1 VSASTPLES
10 GAVPTRFERWRY
22 GLWPRGA
29 AALPLPD
36 FLGIGAQKAGT
47 TWLWENLRRHPGV
60 FVPERKELHY
70 WDNKWE
76 RPLAYYAGRFAE
88 GAGRVRGEITPA
100 YGILPAER
108 IRFIHRLLP
117 DLRLVLLLRNPV
129 DRAWSQLAMELGRE
143 GRKPEEVPADELVAF
158 ASSERALRRGD
169 YTAILERWLAVFPE
183 EQLLVG
189 FFEEIREQPRALLR
203 RVFEHL
209 GVDAQPDWGRFALD
223 EVIVPNP
230 DGVPMARAVDP
241 RPACPAALREAL
253 ERRYEPDLTQ
263 LAARFGAPVERWR
276 AGAAA

>member
-1 VSASTPLES
+1 MSPSAPLES
-10 GAVPTRFERWRY
+10 GAVPTRFDRWRY
-22 GLWPRGA
+22 GLWPRA
-29 AALPLPD
+29 AASLPLPD

-47 TWLWENLRRHPGV
+47 TWLWENLRRHPEV

-76 RPLAYYAGRFAE
+76 RPLAYYAKRFAD

-129 DRAWSQLAMELGRE
+129 DRAWSQLAMEFERA
-143 GRKPEEVPADELVAF
+143 GRKPEEVPEDELVAF
-158 ASSERALRRGD
+158 ACSERALRRGD
-169 YTAILERWLAVFPE
+169 YAGILERWLAVFPE

-189 FFEEIREQPRALLR
+189 FFEEIREEPRTLLR
-203 RVFEHL
+203 RVFAHL
-209 GVDAQPDWGRFALD
+209 GVDADPDWDRFAPD
-223 EVIVPNP
+223 QVIVPGS
-230 DGVPMARAVDP
+230 DGVPTLRAAADT
-241 RPACPAALREAL
+241 PACPAALREVL
-253 ERRYEPDLTQ
+253 ERRYQPDLAR